1 MTQRTRYFLVSSALV
16 MTVVLATGLVAFYN
30 GNLPMVS
37 SAAGPAELA
46 YLPGETTAVAYAN
59 VRSIM
64 DSDFR
69 KKLKQV
75 LPTGE
80 AKDEL
85 FKETGIDLEKD
96 IDTVVAGFTASPS
109 KSMTMSGSGGL
120 GAVGVATDNGAIAL
134 VRGRFNNANIETMAT
149 QHGATVETYKGKR
162 LLVMGASGMKDSQPG
177 TPAHAGGLA
186 FLESGLL
193 ALGEVSAVKK
203 AIDTAAA
210 RTDVTKNASL
220 MKYVTE
226 VQNSGNAWIVGKIDT
241 MSNTAGLPDQVKN
254 QVAGL
259 EWFSVSARVNG
270 GVNGVVRADAKDDAS
285 AENMRDVVR
294 GGLAAGRMMA
304 GQDPKLTAML
314 NALQL
319 QGSGKT
325 VAISFTIPPEM
336 LDIINGLAA
345 MGKNIKR

>member
-30 GNLPMVS
+30 GNLPMTS

-64 DSDFR
+64 DSEFR
-69 KKLKQV
+69 KKLKQL
-75 LPTGE
+75 LPTGD

-85 FKETGIDLEKD
+85 LKETGIDLEKD

-109 KSMTMSGSGGL
+109 KSMSTSGSGGL
-120 GAVGVATDNGAIAL
+120 GAVNVATDNGAIAL
-134 VRGRFNNANIETMAT
+134 VRGRFNNANIEALAT

-162 LLVMGASGMKDSQPG
+162 VLIMGAGNWKDGQPG
-177 TPAHAGGLA
+177 MPSHAGGLA

-210 RTDVTKNASL
+210 RTDITKNASL

-226 VQNSGNAWIVGKIDT
+226 VQNSGNAWIVGKMDT

-259 EWFSVSARVNG
+259 EWFSVSAKVNG
-270 GVNGVVRADAKDDAS
+270 GLNGVLRADAKDDAS
-285 AENMRDVVR
+285 AENMRDIVR
-294 GGLAAGRMMA
+294 GGIAAARMMA

-319 QGSGKT
+319 QGAGKT

-345 MGKNIKR
+345 AGKNIKR

>member
-30 GNLPMVS
+30 NSLPMLS
-37 SAAGPAELA
+37 STAGPSELA
-46 YLPGETTAVAYAN
+46 YLPGETTAVAFAD

-85 FKETGIDLEKD
+85 LKETGIDLEKD
-96 IDTVVAGFTASPS
+96 IDTVVAGFTGSPS
-109 KSMTMSGSGGL
+109 ATGSGGL
-120 GAVGVATDNGAIAL
+120 GAVSVATDNGAIAL
-134 VRGRFNNANIETMAT
+134 VRGRFNNGNIETLAT
-149 QHGATVETYKGKR
+149 THGATVETYKGKR
-162 LLVMGASGMKDSQPG
+162 VLVMNSNSRDGRTGA
-177 TPAHAGGLA
+177 THTGGLA
-186 FLESGLL
+186 FLEPGLL
-193 ALGEVSAVKK
+193 ALGEVAAVKK

-226 VQNSGNAWIVGKIDT
+226 VQTSGNAWIVGKMDT
-241 MSNTAGLPDQVKN
+241 MSQTAGLPDQVKS

-259 EWFSVSARVNG
+259 EWFAVSARVNG
-270 GVNGVVRADAKDDAS
+270 GLNGVMRADAKDDQS
-285 AENMRDVVR
+285 AENMRDIIR
-294 GGLAAGRMMA
+294 GGIAAARMMT
-304 GQDPKLTAML
+304 GQDAKLTAML
-314 NALQL
+314 NTLQL
-319 QGSGKT
+319 QGTGKT

-345 MGKNIKR
+345 ANKNTIKR